1 VTNAFC
7 TKVGTKVCTCNV
19 GFEVS
24 IGACTAVSGNES
36 IVINFINNIL
46 NPIHVNRIVFYMLDI
61 FPLGRTS
68 NNTYIHVIYVSIAY
82 LMNT

>member
-1 VTNAFC
+1 MFTMLIRLLLYVNNRQVLDYFTETSCATTGDTCVTNAFC

-36 IVINFINNIL
+36 IVINL
-46 NPIHVNRIVFYMLDI
+46 Y
-61 FPLGRTS
+61 S
-68 NNTYIHVIYVSIAY
+68 
-82 LMNT
+82 